1 MHKIITLC
9 CHLIPN
15 WMLPMLPHN
24 PYPTSTTTTTT
35 NNNNNNNNN
44 KNNFQAILC
53 DKLKAV
59 FECMQA

>member
-1 MHKIITLC
+1 
-9 CHLIPN
+9 
-15 WMLPMLPHN
+15 MLPMLPHN

-35 NNNNNNNNN
+35 TNNNNNNNNN
-44 KNNFQAILC
+44 NNFQAILC